1 TNMTSKAQIDRL
13 GDLLKED
20 QETQEDLRML
30 DEFRWSFSPAYEM
43 VIAVIR
49 DKLGLQPTGRPEK
62 STSAISEKL
71 KRESIRLTQIQ
82 DIAGCRLILSDILEQ
97 DRVVS
102 DSIRVLPAA
111 KVVDR
116 LISPSH

>member
-1 TNMTSKAQIDRL
+1 MTSKSQIDRL
-13 GDLLKED
+13 GDRLKED

-30 DEFRWSFSPAYEM
+30 VEFRRSFSPSYEM

-49 DKLGLQPTGRPEK
+49 DKLGLQPTGWPK

-82 DIAGCRLILSDILEQ
+82 VIAGCRLILSDSLEQ

-102 DSIRVLPAA
+102 DLIRVLPAA

-116 LISPSH
+116 RISPSHG